1 MQIFISST
9 SKNDENISNSEF
21 IEFMIFKRYTL
32 ILSNWKYKILW
43 RPINRM
49 YKKIKYFYISYK
61 IWNYSA
67 SMTFTCTKK
76 YLTNFFEIWQLIT
89 STHTLKEWK
98 EFSTFLVCDISL
110 VRHISNWHSTKRSFS
125 KMMMRRE

>member
-1 MQIFISST
+1 MQIFISSM
-9 SKNDENISNSEF
+9 SKNDENISNSKL
-21 IEFMIFKRYTL
+21 IEFMILKIYAL
-32 ILSNWKYKILW
+32 ILSNWKYGTL
-43 RPINRM
+43 RRTNRS
-49 YKKIKYFYISYK
+49 KIKYLYISYK

-89 STHTLKEWK
+89 STHTLTEWE